1 MSIDIAA
8 CLLRPRPNH
17 FNRNHRPGDQSP
29 PTMYPLTI
37 FIQRSN
43 SQAALPA
50 KRFPLQSTRFKLR
63 NQNLGLGPAPPPP
76 HYHFA
81 HNSSATLNPAE
92 QQGAMLIRIP
102 LYDPLRGDSRFQ
114 DLVRRVGLD

>member
-1 MSIDIAA
+1 M
-8 CLLRPRPNH
+8 H
-17 FNRNHRPGDQSP
+17 
-29 PTMYPLTI
+29 PLTI

-43 SQAALPA
+43 SQASLPA

-81 HNSSATLNPAE
+81 HNSSAPLNPAA
-92 QQGAMLIRIP
+92 QQGALLRRIQ
-102 LYDPLRGDSRFQ
+102 LLDPRGPT
-114 DLVRRVGLD
+114 RRCRM